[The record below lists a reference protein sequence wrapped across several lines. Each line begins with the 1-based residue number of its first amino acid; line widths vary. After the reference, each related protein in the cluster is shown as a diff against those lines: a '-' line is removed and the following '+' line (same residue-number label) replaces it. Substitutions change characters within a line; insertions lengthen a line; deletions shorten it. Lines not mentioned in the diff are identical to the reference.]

1 MQNQQIYLEEVSLSE
16 LLQSLYKSKFTLIFI
31 TTLFAVSS
39 VLIAINIPNLYRS
52 ETKLIA
58 SSESTSNLSSL
69 AGGLG
74 GLASM
79 AGLSLGSESG
89 EKSLIAREMLK
100 SRKFLSKFV
109 EKSGILVPLIAAE
122 GVDEQGNLLI
132 NEKLYNTQTKEWIR
146 DVVPPKPVVPASE
159 DIYFAFQEYLIVD
172 HDKKSG
178 ITTVSFEFYRADIAQ
193 QWLSWLIED
202 LNREIKVNDMVEAKA
217 SITYLTGLIDKNENA
232 ALKEAFYQLV
242 EEQTK
247 TLLLTEVRDEY
258 VHRAID
264 PATFPEEKSS
274 PQRALICIV
283 MTIVGGI
290 IAVAWVLIRYF
301 ISKGRTKKTFDIIEE
316 NSGVIPSK

>member
-1 MQNQQIYLEEVSLSE
+1 MQNQQTYLEEVSLSE
-16 LLQSLYKSKFTLIFI
+16 LLQALYKSKFTIIFI
-31 TTLFAVSS
+31 TALFAVSS
-39 VLIAINIPNLYRS
+39 VIIAINIPNLYKS

-58 SSESTSNLSSL
+58 SSESTANLSSI
-69 AGGLG
+69 AGSLG

-79 AGLSLGSESG
+79 AGLSLGGESG

-109 EKSGILVPLIAAE
+109 ANRGILVPLIAAE
-122 GVDEQGNLLI
+122 GVDEQGDLLI
-132 NEKLYNTQTKEWIR
+132 NEKLYNSQTKEWVR

-159 DIYFAFQEYLIVD
+159 DIYFAFQDYLTVE

-193 QWLSWLIED
+193 QWLAWLIED
-202 LNREIKVNDMVEAKA
+202 LNKEIKATDMVEAKE
-217 SITYLTGLIDKNENA
+217 SITYLTELINKNENA
-232 ALKEAFYQLV
+232 ALREAFYQLV

-258 VHRAID
+258 VYRAID

-274 PQRALICIV
+274 PQRALICVV

-301 ISKGRTKKTFDIIEE
+301 MNKSKSKESTQTIEE
-316 NSGVIPSK
+316 SSGAIPSK